1 MLFEND
7 VCYFVKLRK
16 KEVNFSVLSSNF
28 DQLWAWQCPHRQNK
42 RCTWELISWYSICCE
57 GDGWWWKWSGIKM
70 ESLLHSNHSQPDRQ
84 VAQKLAF
91 NVKDRESCFS
101 LWIIRNQPLKLKTI
115 MVSLIHP
122 QSRDTAIK
130 MLCLS
135 GFSQYLSEKGLIQ
148 FDYKAAFQNKT

>member
-1 MLFEND
+1 
-7 VCYFVKLRK
+7 
-16 KEVNFSVLSSNF
+16 
-28 DQLWAWQCPHRQNK
+28 
-42 RCTWELISWYSICCE
+42 
-57 GDGWWWKWSGIKM
+57 M

-91 NVKDRESCFS
+91 NVKDRESCFLTLNNKKTTYV
-101 LWIIRNQPLKLKTI
+101 LWYL
-115 MVSLIHP
+115 LIPP
-122 QSRDTAIK
+122 QSRGTAIK